1 MYTVIAVTRQFII
14 LLRPD
19 GQRERIHTRA
29 KAELEKGAT
38 LTEEQV
44 AALR

>member
-1 MYTVIAVTRQFII
+1 MYTVIAVTRQLII

-19 GQRERIHTRA
+19 GQRERIHTQE
-29 KAELEKGAT
+29 KAALEKGAT